1 MWKVKKKNFSQ
12 TKLQRR
18 LERVHGK
25 EGPGIGHVSHAS
37 SGLRSGG
44 KKTLLLPFYL
54 FIPAIYALVVRA
66 RRAAFRS
73 RSRRF
78 PPFHNRRVVVV
89 VASSPDRNDRVKRA
103 PAGRHDPTGL
113 NRHHHVTRR
122 TAGERPWRETGS
134 PCISFP
140 RETLLKVRGRRTSG
154 PLACRTRVQ
163 WPRALG

>member
-1 MWKVKKKNFSQ
+1 MEERKIDVKKPCGSKKKIISQ

-44 KKTLLLPFYL
+44 KKTLLLSFYL
-54 FIPAIYALVVRA
+54 FIPMIYALVVRA

-78 PPFHNRRVVVV
+78 PPSHNHRR
-89 VASSPDRNDRVKRA
+89 RCRREF
-103 PAGRHDPTGL
+103 AGP
-113 NRHHHVTRR
+113 
-122 TAGERPWRETGS
+122 
-134 PCISFP
+134 
-140 RETLLKVRGRRTSG
+140 K
-154 PLACRTRVQ
+154 
-163 WPRALG
+163 